1 MTLDE
6 LKEALLATDPAA
18 VLVSPHLL
26 ARVIREVQHLPAQTI
41 SVPHRK
47 SYIID
52 RGTLF
57 RHVEM
62 DDLDLGP
69 DRMLPS
75 TVILLA
81 RPPLDR
87 RSALEHEATL
97 RTYWRRLFH
106 ANVHLNLQKRIDE
119 GELGPEDVAA
129 RIAGIGLTEFEE
141 IRNVLR
147 QENYLFPDA
156 DDQAV
161 YVEFAAVYLD
171 LRYFLP
177 DLAAVYFPALRNLE
191 HIEHVLARD
200 IDAAALF
207 QRTRLEGA
215 TDIVPRPD
223 ADADEPSDACVALI
237 RDGRAASRAG
247 NAVRAAILR
256 TRAAR
261 IAPAALTIK
270 AQADAHE
277 DMRVL
282 TNRLQSALKLTDGEA
297 REWLDEML
305 ALLDKASEG
314 EWSVE
319 ARLLYDLQKACT
331 EHERDVFALDLV
343 EWALSFGKRPIKR
356 PLPSQRIVR
365 VLRNL
370 RSAVGRLTF
379 TRLSETARQH
389 LGRLLHEALDQGE
402 ERLRARFR
410 PVLSDV
416 MHDVGLRAANAP
428 EETAFH
434 KTIEELLDRILAIGF
449 FTYSDLRDAIS
460 RNNLKLPD
468 LRDPR
473 ELIRGDPI
481 LQLDRRLSTALDGV
495 YRPSEI
501 YLRLLQKLTAPNFG
515 TRFGRWFTRFV
526 TLPFGGAL
534 VILEGID
541 LIFREVYKFWDAGY
555 TPIFGPLTVLI
566 DVLRQTPFNGQ
577 GSWPILETNQL
588 YAPILLG
595 LLGIFLMLITNSSTF
610 RRQVGVLLGHVGGGI
625 RWLVAELPSRLVPWP
640 VLRRLFKSW
649 AFQIFYSVF
658 FLPILFCLAL
668 WRIFPRIFDEPINPW
683 RVAGIFLIVEMI
695 FNSRPGHAAGD
706 AVTRGGLRIFDWF
719 RSGLLPGLLRLII
732 HIFKQIT
739 DSVEYVLYTVDE
751 WLRFRTGDNRFSMV
765 LRALLGLVW
774 FPVSYITRLY
784 LVVLIEPGINPLK
797 LPISIL
803 AAKFVYPI
811 LAILGLFTIQPLGS
825 PLVDKLAPVITQ
837 PGAWLLVI
845 GTFWLLPD
853 AVAFL
858 FWEFKENWKLYRAN
872 RPRMLSPVSV
882 GPRGETLLHLLRPG
896 FHTGTLPKL
905 YAQWRYAGRQA
916 YETGAWRAARACR
929 ESLLE
934 MENAFSRFV
943 EREMLV
949 LLHQHP
955 LWRKRPLSVAN
966 VTMASNVVQVAIR
979 HAAFPDR
986 PLLLSF
992 AERDGLLTAT
1002 LDEPGWLP
1010 ELPPEERASFNR
1022 ALEGLYNL
1030 AGVNWVTETGAP
1042 PDPIKWKD
1050 WVGDWHADAG
1060 NNGQQRATEQ

>member
-1 MTLDE
+1 MTLDD
-6 LKEALLATDPAA
+6 LKEALLKTDPAA

-26 ARVIREVQHLPAQTI
+26 ARVIREVHHLSAQMI

-47 SYIID
+47 SLIID

-69 DRMLPS
+69 DRMLPA
-75 TVILLA
+75 TVILLS
-81 RPPLDR
+81 RPSIDPR
-87 RSALEHEATL
+87 NALEGEATL

-106 ANVHLNLQKRIDE
+106 ANIHLHLQKRIEE
-119 GELGPEDVAA
+119 GELGSEDIAA
-129 RIAGIGLTEFEE
+129 RIAEIGLTEFEE
-141 IRNVLR
+141 IRTVLR

-161 YVEFAAVYLD
+161 YVEFTAVYFD

-177 DLAAVYFPALRNLE
+177 DLAAVYFPAIRNLE
-191 HIEHVLARD
+191 HIDHVLARD

-207 QRTRLEGA
+207 RRTRLEGA
-215 TDIVPRPD
+215 TDVVPRPD
-223 ADADEPSDACVALI
+223 ADADEPSDACVKMI

-277 DMRVL
+277 DMRLL
-282 TNRLQSALKLTDGEA
+282 TARLQSALKLTDAEG

-370 RSAVGRLTF
+370 RSAVGRLTS

-389 LGRLLHEALDQGE
+389 LGRLLHEALRQGE

-416 MHDVGLRAANAP
+416 MHDVGLLAANAP
-428 EETAFH
+428 EETAFQ

-473 ELIRGDPI
+473 ELVRGDP
-481 LQLDRRLSTALDGV
+481 LLLLDRRLSNALDGV
-495 YRPSEI
+495 YRPSEV
-501 YLRLLQKLTAPNFG
+501 YLRILQKLTAPNFG

-534 VILEGID
+534 VILEAID
-541 LIFREVYKFWDAGY
+541 LIFKETYKLWDIAY
-555 TPIFGPLTVLI
+555 TPVFGPLSVLI
-566 DVLRQTPFNGQ
+566 DVIKQPSLRRDEVTPFYEN
-577 GSWPILETNQL
+577 PQL

-595 LLGIFLMLITNSSTF
+595 LLGIFLMLLTNSSTF
-610 RRQVGVLLGHVGGGI
+610 RREVRAFIGKLGRGTCWI
-625 RWLVAELPSRLVPWP
+625 FFELPTRLVPWP
-640 VLRRLFKSW
+640 MLRRLLKSW
-649 AFQIFYSVF
+649 VFQIFYSVF
-658 FLPILFCLAL
+658 FLPIVFCLAL
-668 WRIFPRIFDEPINPW
+668 WRIFPGIFGDPMNPW
-683 RVAGIFLIVEMI
+683 RAVGIFLIVELI

-706 AVTRGGLRIFDWF
+706 AVTRASLRIFDWF
-719 RSGLLPGLLRLII
+719 RSGLLPGLLRLIVRL
-732 HIFKQIT
+732 FKQIT
-739 DSVEYVLYTVDE
+739 DGVEYVLYTVDE

-765 LRALLGLVW
+765 VRAMLGLVW

-797 LPISIL
+797 LPMSIL
-803 AAKFVYPI
+803 AAKFVYPM

-825 PLVDKLAPVITQ
+825 PLVDKLAPVLSQ

-853 AVAFL
+853 AVTFL

-872 RPRMLSPVSV
+872 RPRTLGPVGV
-882 GPRGETLLHLLRPG
+882 GPRGETILQLLKPG

-905 YAQWRYAGRQA
+905 YALWRYAGRQA
-916 YETGAWRAARACR
+916 YETGSWRAARACR
-929 ESLLE
+929 DSLQE
-934 MENAFSRFV
+934 IENSFGRFI

-955 LWRKRPLSVAN
+955 LWCKRPLGVAD
-966 VTMASNVVQVAIR
+966 VGMASNVVRLAVGHSSFQ
-979 HAAFPDR
+979 DR
-986 PLLLSF
+986 LLSISF
-992 AERDGLLTAT
+992 SERDGLLTAS

-1010 ELPPEERASFNR
+1010 ELSPEERGTFTR
-1022 ALEGLYNL
+1022 ALEGMYNL
-1030 AGVNWVTETGAP
+1030 AGVDRVAETGAP
-1042 PDPIKWKD
+1042 SKPIKWKD
-1050 WVGDWHADAG
+1050 WVQEWQSRG
-1060 NNGQQRATEQ
+1060 NTDGRQTGTL